1 MGDLL
6 FLLYLEKSPEELVA
20 LAGFDLSKEEFWQLG
35 MKQYEDFISQ
45 LGELI

>member
-20 LAGFDLSKEEFWQLG
+20 FAGFDLSKEEFWQLG
-35 MKQYEDFISQ
+35 MKQYEDFVSQ
-45 LGELI
+45 LEELI